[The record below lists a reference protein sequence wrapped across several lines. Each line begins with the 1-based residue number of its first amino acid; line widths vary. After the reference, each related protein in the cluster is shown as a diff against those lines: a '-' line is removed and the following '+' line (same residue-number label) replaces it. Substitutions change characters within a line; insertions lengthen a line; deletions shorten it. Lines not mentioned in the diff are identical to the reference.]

1 VRRDRAAIPGG
12 LAACA
17 NVRILVASCARL
29 DPARKGVVVTLP
41 VGPAEAR
48 DDGLFRP
55 SLPEGIDVGT
65 FRSPW
70 RPMSLAVAGFFGGL
84 LAAGALFAMNW
95 SRLDQPQA
103 ARRCALLTAGFAV
116 LTVVV
121 VAALI
126 VSGTVRPDDQDL
138 WRNLRLGQRVLA
150 VVFGLWQ
157 AREQEPR
164 FRMFVA
170 AGREPAAALLPSL
183 GAIAL
188 SIAAEFLLILIAAAV
203 AVMLGAKP

>member
-1 VRRDRAAIPGG
+1 
-12 LAACA
+12 
-17 NVRILVASCARL
+17 VASCARL
-29 DPARKGVVVTLP
+29 YPARKGVVVTLP

-65 FRSPW
+65 FRDPW

-95 SRLDQPQA
+95 SRLAQPQA
-103 ARRCALLTAGFAV
+103 ARRCALLTAGVAV

-126 VSGTVRPDDQDL
+126 VSGTVGLGADDREL
-138 WRNLRLGQRVLA
+138 RGNLRLGQRVLA

-170 AGREPAAALLPSL
+170 AGREPAAVLLPSL

-188 SIAAEFLLILIAAAV
+188 AIAAEFLLVLIAAAV
-203 AVMLGAKP
+203 AGMLGAKP